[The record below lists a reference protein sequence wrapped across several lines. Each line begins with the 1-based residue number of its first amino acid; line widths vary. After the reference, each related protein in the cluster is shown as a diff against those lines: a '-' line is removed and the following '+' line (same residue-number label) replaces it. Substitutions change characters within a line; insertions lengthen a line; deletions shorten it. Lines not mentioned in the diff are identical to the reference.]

1 MFSSSWL
8 LLSTIRLSNVLLTT
22 TTAQCSRINE
32 ANGISFISVNSWTKD
47 ASRSFSPR
55 HQICLVTLFD
65 FIGWKI
71 NPRTRRRNISMDS
84 ERKLSSTFRV
94 FWTWLWLRNFILSL
108 RCNTF
113 RLFRSFLSP
122 LPLRMQMI

>member
-22 TTAQCSRINE
+22 TMAQCSRINE

-71 NPRTRRRNISMDS
+71 KPRTRRNISTDS
-84 ERKLSSTFRV
+84 KRKLSSTFRV
-94 FWTWLWLRNFILSL
+94 FRTWLWLRNFILFL
-108 RCNTF
+108 CCNIF

-122 LPLRMQMI
+122 LFVRTRMI